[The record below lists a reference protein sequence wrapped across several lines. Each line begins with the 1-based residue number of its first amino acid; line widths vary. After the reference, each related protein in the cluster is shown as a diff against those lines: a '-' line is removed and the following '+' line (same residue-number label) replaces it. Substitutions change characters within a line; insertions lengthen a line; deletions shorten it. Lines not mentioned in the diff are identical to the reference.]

1 MADGVARDPQ
11 LNLELVSRETA
22 GPPHHRPHGTVGR
35 EAAHHRPHGTVGREA
50 ARDRPPGAGA
60 TDSGASRHQPAEATD
75 APPAEAVAH
84 RPARTTFLVGRVT
97 PGSGEIMVGGFPS
110 PPFPGPWTLRALIRP
125 PRLLPWTR
133 SDTVH

>member
-1 MADGVARDPQ
+1 MAQRHTAKPMADGVARDPQ

-35 EAAHHRPHGTVGREA
+35 EAA
-50 ARDRPPGAGA
+50 RDRPPGAGA

-75 APPAEAVAH
+75 GPPDEAVAH
-84 RPARTTFLVGRVT
+84 RPARTTFLVGRMT
-97 PGSGEIMVGGFPS
+97 PGSGEIMVGSFPS